1 MSSFSIK
8 NIAGVD
14 RPYEWGHSVA
24 RGSGTLLWDF
34 WNGASNAA
42 RVAALEAG
50 GRWRVGNGTVAL
62 PSLSFLSDTDSGFYR
77 IGANRVG
84 LALGGSRVV
93 DFSGTGMVVSGTMTV
108 DNVTYPGTLAAGD
121 ILYASAANTLTRLP
135 KGSDGEYI
143 KLAAGIPSWATLPSG
158 ATVRGAGD
166 GLVLDGNDLDVNVGN
181 GLEISSDAVRV
192 RLSGST
198 LGRTASGMSVLG
210 CPASGITGTLAAA
223 RIPGLAASKI
233 TSGTF
238 NTDRI
243 PNLNGLED
251 QRGEVPALDEC
262 LGSAGHVLA
271 SRAIRRFDH
280 GTSRKQV
287 GVVPRLGMGASGR
300 FRPNRPCRRS
310 GRGVCSGRGGDGC
323 VRLGDSFTWGRFRRA
338 SYRTGNYLVTADL
351 ADIWG
356 EWRSRVKRFNNNSS
370 AS

>member
-1 MSSFSIK
+1 MG
-8 NIAGVD
+8 ALR
-14 RPYEWGHSVA
+14 RP
-24 RGSGTLLWDF
+24 RSGTLLWDF

-243 PNLNGLED
+243 PNLNASKINAGTLDDARIPASIARDSEIPTVPTERIPVAWARVTVSG
-251 QRGEVPALDEC
+251 QTATVVGEGFASATVVSGSGIDMVF
-262 LGSAGHVLA
+262 SAG
-271 SRAIRRFDH
+271 
-280 GTSRKQV
+280 
-287 GVVPRLGMGASGR
+287 VVS
-300 FRPNRPCRRS
+300 
-310 GRGVCSGRGGDGC
+310 D
-323 VRLGDSFTWGRFRRA
+323 
-338 SYRTGNYLVTADL
+338 GNYLVTAWQNSGDL
-351 ADIWG
+351 
-356 EWRSRVKRFNNNSS
+356 SN
-370 AS
+370 ASIITAAGFRLAGSTIHKTLVLVFDN